1 MGVYNSVTLFTF
13 YFYLHFHNSNNYCFI
28 RNGPHLLFNNFMN
41 NDVTILKMHMLV
53 ISTMQ
58 HNMLTFQNDV
68 INVAVF
74 QANLKKRGKIGQ
86 TMYAR

>member
-1 MGVYNSVTLFTF
+1 
-13 YFYLHFHNSNNYCFI
+13 
-28 RNGPHLLFNNFMN
+28 MN
-41 NDVTILKMHMLV
+41 NDVTILKIHMLV

-58 HNMLTFQNDV
+58 HHMLKFQNNV